1 MFHELKIL
9 FAQADQKLYFT
20 TMGFVQAIGIFAS
33 WLGANWMVVSGVIFT
48 GLIPAIMA
56 LRKHREEMRQLRRM
70 NDVAYQKALKEA
82 GLTSEDVQPE
92 EEN

>member
-9 FAQADQKLYFT
+9 FAQADQKLYLT
-20 TMGFVQAIGIFAS
+20 TMGFGQLAGAFAS
-33 WLGANWMVVSGVIFT
+33 WLGANWMIVAGFIVTS
-48 GLIPAIMA
+48 LIPAGMA
-56 LRKHREEMRQLRRM
+56 LRKHGEEMRQLRRM
-70 NDVAYQKALKEA
+70 NDVAYRKALKEA